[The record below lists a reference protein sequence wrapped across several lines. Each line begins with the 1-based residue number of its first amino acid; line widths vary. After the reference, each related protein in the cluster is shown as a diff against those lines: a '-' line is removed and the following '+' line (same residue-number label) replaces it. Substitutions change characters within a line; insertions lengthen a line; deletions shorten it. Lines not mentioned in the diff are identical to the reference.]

1 MKTYQDIQKNDID
14 AQRYNILIITATDT
28 ETKAFHEVMVGDV
41 LRVICGDY
49 TYYLGRVG
57 QYNVIHVQCSQMG
70 SLSPGGSSQTTNVA
84 LLRDWPQIKAVMM
97 VGICFGVDEK
107 SQQIG
112 DVVVATSI
120 KNYETRR
127 VGKKEEISR
136 GGTYQADKCLCN
148 AFNNLKLTWE
158 NIGIDD
164 KEKKLVL
171 GEYISGEQL
180 VDNKKNRNKLLSETP
195 EAKAGEMEGNGLIAA
210 CVSARTPW
218 ILVKAICDFADGKKG
233 KDKKKKQAIAAA
245 SSSIC
250 CSAVL
255 EQATAFE
262 TLGIYPVS
270 CQEATIGV
278 ENPDVLFELYR
289 QEYAPYFL
297 RRDIDNTVESYLQG
311 HSLWIYG
318 ISGAGKSTS
327 ISHALQ
333 TMDKNILLVNMAG
346 ISPNSTLEEIF
357 EWIYNDVAEVV
368 GEKAIAPHSYQLSI
382 KSIIALL
389 DKHYAGQQVYV
400 LVEEIPFEGE
410 SFKTFVTSFSS
421 LVVSDKLTGTSAD
434 VHFVLSSID
443 NPTPHVS
450 GPLQKVKS
458 MVKFLEFGH
467 WSKEE
472 CEKLIELIKNNLRV
486 PIVKDTS
493 ELISKCDNLPRPI
506 KGVFREAY
514 QTGFC
519 QELDS
524 SNINKLLRQL

>member
-1 MKTYQDIQKNDID
+1 M
-14 AQRYNILIITATDT
+14 
-28 ETKAFHEVMVGDV
+28 EGDV
-41 LRVICGDY
+41 MSVNCGDN

-57 QYNVIHVQCSQMG
+57 QYNVVHVQCSQMG
-70 SLSPGGSSQTTNVA
+70 SLSPGGSGQTTNVA
-84 LLRDWPQIKAVMM
+84 LLRDWPQIKAVIM

-107 SQQIG
+107 TQQIG

-136 GGTYQADKCLCN
+136 GGTYQADRCLIN

-158 NIGIDD
+158 NIGIDN
-164 KEKKLVL
+164 KKKKLVL

-233 KDKKKKQAIAAA
+233 KDKKTKQAIAAV
-245 SSSIC
+245 SSSNC
-250 CSAVL
+250 CAAVL
-255 EQATAFE
+255 EQTTAFE
-262 TLGIYPVS
+262 TLGIYHDKG
-270 CQEATIGV
+270 QNLTNGV
-278 ENPDVLFELYR
+278 DNIDVLFELYR

-333 TMDKNILLVNMAG
+333 AMGKNILLINMAG
-346 ISPNSTLEEIF
+346 ISPSSSLDEIF
-357 EWIYNDVAEVV
+357 EWIYNEVADIV
-368 GEKAIAPHSYQLSI
+368 GQKNIVPHSYQLCI
-382 KSIIALL
+382 KQILSLL
-389 DKHYAGQQVYV
+389 DQHYTCQQVYV
-400 LVEEIPFEGE
+400 LVEEIPFEGDA
-410 SFKTFVTSFSS
+410 FKTFVTSFSS
-421 LVVSDKLTGTSAD
+421 LVVSNKLTGTSAD

-443 NPTPHVS
+443 NPTNYVS
-450 GPLQKVKS
+450 GYLQKIKS
-458 MVKFLEFGH
+458 MVRFLEFGR
-467 WSKEE
+467 WSDEE
-472 CEKLIELIKNNLRV
+472 CAKLINLINNNLRV
-486 PIVKDTS
+486 PSIKDKNDM
-493 ELISKCDNLPRPI
+493 IHQCGNLPRPI
-506 KGVFREAY
+506 KAVFREVY
-514 QTGFC
+514 QIGLNE
-519 QELDS
+519 ELS
-524 SNINKLLRQL
+524 SDKIGKLLRQL